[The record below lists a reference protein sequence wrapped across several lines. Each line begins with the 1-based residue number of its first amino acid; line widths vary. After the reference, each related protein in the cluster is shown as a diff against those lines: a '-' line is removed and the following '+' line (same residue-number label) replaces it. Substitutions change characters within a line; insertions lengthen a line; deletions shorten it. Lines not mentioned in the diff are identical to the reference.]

1 MPSPVAAQALKLVV
15 ELFPLVIEVLTAAL
29 AADDPKD
36 ALVKARA
43 AARMAAVKKGRDEAV
58 KRTR

>member
-1 MPSPVAAQALKLVV
+1 MPSPVAAQALKLILELVPLVV
-15 ELFPLVIEVLTAAL
+15 EVFTAAL

-43 AARMAAVKKGRDEAV
+43 AARMAAVKKARGAAV
-58 KRTR
+58 RGTR

>member
-1 MPSPVAAQALKLVV
+1 MPSPVAVQALKLILELLPLVV
-15 ELFPLVIEVLTAAL
+15 EIFTAAL

-43 AARMAAVKKGRDEAV
+43 AARMAGVKKTRDEV
-58 KRTR
+58 LKRTR

>member
-1 MPSPVAAQALKLVV
+1 MPSPVAAQALKLVI
-15 ELFPLVIEVLTAAL
+15 ELLPLVIEVFTAAL